1 MTEDQCNTCRYAG
14 YIAFDDGDMF
24 YCAKDDDP
32 NMPFDMDENTYCPCF
47 EKAQEMEK

>member
-14 YIAFDDGDMF
+14 HVFFDDGDMF
-24 YCAKDDDP
+24 CCEKDDDP
-32 NMPFDMDENTYCPCF
+32 DMPFDMDENTYCPCF